1 MYKEELLGSSM
12 DFQKLKENPFFN
24 PESKLFFASGAI
36 ALGLIWWAMN
46 LLLGVIGN
54 PLGTDSSEE
63 EYFLLLSF
71 TSLLITYLLGYL
83 LFTMISIDSIVQKKY
98 DAIMDSL
105 VYDDEGKKIYP
116 GDPRQNFTHSQWV
129 RLSIAQHLDLL
140 EVAGT
145 SEKNKAMQLKL
156 MLENIKPN
164 EDPLQYAD
172 TATMLSKKLTNTGD
186 FGEAESICRTCL
198 ETLSSEHKTA
208 FGQIKAA
215 LGVVL
220 KRSGKIPEAINELG
234 DAVGMISKE
243 EPLRW
248 IRVNKDFLRLQYVAN
263 RTIPEPIMLE
273 EIHDE
278 LRALCQSNFG
288 TKNHVDAWRLS
299 VALESYYDLY
309 SIFLASQGQIQWAL
323 RYSYAAVVLA
333 ENRTGQQASTYST
346 SHLSRLLMLDG
357 DFENADN
364 ILNMKAEFLEQRG
377 DSRGWLTYNM
387 ARCKFGLANFEDAID
402 LYNETIDMKSTD
414 AETTLKAYI
423 GLSYAH
429 QRLGNSLMA
438 DSMKLKANEYAAS
451 TGIKAVWEEPN
462 TSAEDKVE
470 EAKETWVVNQHKLTW
485 REAMKLAKEELGI
498 THTKYPKAG
507 TPYHERTM
515 EIQKASQTT

>member
-1 MYKEELLGSSM
+1 M
-12 DFQKLKENPFFN
+12 
-24 PESKLFFASGAI
+24 
-36 ALGLIWWAMN
+36 GLIWWAMN
-46 LLLGVIGN
+46 ILLGVVGN

-83 LFTMISIDSIVQKKY
+83 LFTMISIDGIVQKKY
-98 DAIMDSL
+98 DSVMNSL

-116 GDPRQNFTHSQWV
+116 GDPRQNFTNAQWV
-129 RLSIAQHLDLL
+129 RLSITQHLDLL

-145 SEKNKAMQLKL
+145 SEKNKATQLKL

-172 TATMLSKKLTNTGD
+172 TAAMLSKKLTSTGE
-186 FGEAESICRTCL
+186 FEEAESMCRKCL
-198 ETLSSEHKTA
+198 DNLLPEHKTA

-220 KRSGKIPEAINELG
+220 KRRGKISEAMNELG

-309 SIFLASQGQIQWAL
+309 SIFLASEGQLQWAL

-333 ENRTGQQASTYST
+333 ENRTGQKASTYSA
-346 SHLSRLLMLDG
+346 SHLTRLLMLDG

-364 ILNMKAEFLEQRG
+364 MLNQKAEFLEQRG
-377 DSRGWLTYNM
+377 DSRGWLNYNM
-387 ARCKFGLANFEDAID
+387 ARCKFGLADFEAAIE

-414 AETTLKAYI
+414 AETALKAYI

-438 DSMKLKANEYAAS
+438 DSMKLKANEYAAT
-451 TGIKAVWEEPN
+451 TGIEAVWQEPN
-462 TSAEDKVE
+462 TSEEDKVE
-470 EAKETWVVNQHKLTW
+470 EAEEAWVLDQHKLTW
-485 REAMKLAKEELGI
+485 REAMKLAKVELGI
-498 THTKYPKAG
+498 THTKYPKKG
-507 TPYHERTM
+507 TRYYDRTM
-515 EIQKASQTT
+515 EIHKASQTT